1 MFKILSR
8 FNFFFEFSN
17 IQALHFAILQFLVR
31 SLNSKCTFYFQVIL
45 IDWNK
50 DSVALA
56 MENTLL
62 LKKWEGD
69 TSDTSLIGLA
79 QLLHSNA
86 ITKLFYFLHRLF
98 IFYYIF
104 RH

>member
-1 MFKILSR
+1 M
-8 FNFFFEFSN
+8 
-17 IQALHFAILQFLVR
+17 
-31 SLNSKCTFYFQVIL
+31 IL

-86 ITKLFYFLHRLF
+86 LNKIILFFTQTNYNLLHFQALK
-98 IFYYIF
+98 I
-104 RH
+104 

>member
-1 MFKILSR
+1 M
-8 FNFFFEFSN
+8 
-17 IQALHFAILQFLVR
+17 
-31 SLNSKCTFYFQVIL
+31 IL

-86 ITKLFYFLHRLF
+86 LNKIYS
-98 IFYYIF
+98 IFHTY
-104 RH
+104 